1 MPGSAPDDWGS
12 ANAPASPLVSRRA
25 TLAGGLA
32 AAGAGLAGVVQ
43 AAGTR
48 PQIEAKSALI
58 PRRVL
63 FGNPERTFC
72 QISYSGRLLSWL
84 APRDGVLNIW
94 VAPVDDLAAA
104 RCVTDNNSRGIFA
117 YQWAISDDFIF
128 HAQDQG
134 GNEATHI
141 YAVDVARG
149 TSRDLTPIAGVTA
162 GLLAKS
168 LAKPDLIA
176 VALNDRDK
184 RWHDVWQVDIRTGE
198 RKLLFENTSGY
209 SAFVLDDALEVVLV
223 QKSSVGDQSS
233 VIYRV
238 DRKPAQVLRTIP
250 KGEEQTSYGAGLTR
264 DGRTYYFLSATNRD
278 KAALVSI
285 DLATGTETLL
295 AEHPK
300 VDITSIGRA
309 ARSLEVLSA
318 NAVYMK
324 RERIFLSEE
333 FAAAVKRLEQLLG
346 SPANEFGIIDQS
358 LDDQTWIISA
368 STPEKHRP
376 YYLYDRRK
384 DKLRELFWADP
395 QLRDRP
401 LAAMHPLVIPARDGL
416 ELVCYLTLPK
426 ATPMRAP
433 ARPQAPVPL
442 VVRVHGGPWMR
453 DSWGYNGV
461 HQWLADR
468 GYAVLSVN
476 FRGSTGFG
484 KAFVNAGDRE
494 WGRRMQEDLI
504 DAVEWCIAQGIAVRD
519 RVAIMGVS
527 FGGYAT
533 LAGLTFTPE
542 VFRCGIAVVGPSNL
556 ESFLASVPAYWE
568 SEREKLKRRV
578 GDPDTPEGQALLRDR
593 SPLHHANR
601 ITKPLLIAH
610 GANDQRVKQAE
621 SDQIVA
627 AMRSKGLPVTYL
639 VYPDEG
645 HGFVRASNNLSFYAI
660 AEAFLAQHLGGASEP
675 LGRDLEEAS
684 VEVREGGNLIP
695 GLAAAQ
701 AARK

>member
-1 MPGSAPDDWGS
+1 MSGPPLFDPVCAHSPAGSRI
-12 ANAPASPLVSRRA
+12 SRRA

-32 AAGAGLAGVVQ
+32 AAGVGLAGVAQ
-43 AAGTR
+43 AASTGS
-48 PQIEAKSALI
+48 QDEVKSALI

-72 QISYSGRLLSWL
+72 QISYSGRMLSWL
-84 APRDGVLNIW
+84 APQRGVLNIW

-104 RCVTDNNSRGIFA
+104 RCITDNSSSGIFA
-117 YQWAISDDFIF
+117 YQWAVSDDFIF

-149 TSRDLTPIAGVTA
+149 TSRDLTPISGVTA

-184 RWHDVWQVDIRTGE
+184 RWHDVWQIDIRTGE
-198 RKLLFENTSGY
+198 RKLLFENTGRY
-209 SAFVLDDALEVVLV
+209 SAFVLNDALEVVLV
-223 QKSSVGDQSS
+223 QKSSEGDQPS
-233 VIYRV
+233 VVYRV
-238 DRKPAQVLRTIP
+238 DREPAQVFRIIP
-250 KGEEQTSYGAGLTR
+250 KGEEQTSYGVGLTR

-278 KAALVSI
+278 KAALVAI
-285 DLATGTETLL
+285 DLATGTEKLL

-300 VDITSIGRA
+300 VDITSIGRS

-318 NAVYMK
+318 NAVHLK
-324 RERIFLSEE
+324 RDRIFLSES
-333 FAAAVKRLEQLLG
+333 FAAAIKRLEQLLG

-358 LDDQTWIISA
+358 LDDQTWIVSA

-384 DKLRELFWADP
+384 DELRELFWADP
-395 QLRDRP
+395 QLRDRS

-426 ATPMRAP
+426 AAALRKP
-433 ARPQAPVPL
+433 ARPVAPVPL
-442 VVRVHGGPWMR
+442 VLRVHGGPWTR
-453 DSWGYNGV
+453 DSWGYNGF

-468 GYAVLSVN
+468 GYGVLSVN

-504 DAVEWCIAQGIAVRD
+504 DAIEWCIAEGIAARD

-556 ESFLASVPAYWE
+556 ETFLATVPAYWE

-593 SPLHHANR
+593 SPLHQANR
-601 ITKPLLIAH
+601 ITRPLLIAH

-645 HGFVRASNNLSFYAI
+645 HGFVRPPNNLSFYAI
-660 AEAFLAQHLGGASEP
+660 AETFLAQHLGGASES
-675 LGRDLEEAS
+675 LGRDLERAS
-684 VEVREGGNLIP
+684 LEVREGAHLISGLDTAQGN
-695 GLAAAQ
+695 
-701 AARK
+701 RN